1 LTMRTKIASPAAAA
15 VLSLILA
22 GCGTLG
28 GAQEP
33 PAPPPPVAQAWV
45 NAPDPA
51 AAPTALSDTWWQTY
65 GTAELADLIA
75 AAHRN
80 NPDLAA
86 SSQRIA
92 QARATA
98 RAAAA
103 GLYPTLDASGGASRR
118 WPGEGRATNGFQ
130 GGFDAAYELDLWGGT
145 RATVDAAE
153 ADTRATAF
161 QHDAAALSLSAD
173 VATTYFQTLSLND
186 RVDSARRI
194 LDIAQRILDLVETQE
209 NLGAT
214 SGLEVSRQ
222 RGAVAGLRASIPSLE
237 QRRAESLNALAQ
249 LLGTTPDG
257 VTLRTSTLDEVLLP
271 VVAPGLPSELL
282 RRRPDLRAAEAGL
295 DAARADVVAARAAM
309 LPSIRLTGGGG
320 FSSAELS
327 SLFTPAGF
335 LANLASGIA
344 APIFD
349 AGRLDAQ
356 RERAVAAE
364 GAAVEAYRSA
374 VIAAFRDVEDALA
387 GLKYLAEVEAAQQDA
402 HREAQNSYDIAEA
415 RYRAGRTDFLDLLD
429 AQRNLFQQEDALREV
444 RLARLNASVALYE
457 ALGGGPSGR

>member
-1 LTMRTKIASPAAAA
+1 
-15 VLSLILA
+15 
-22 GCGTLG
+22 
-28 GAQEP
+28 
-33 PAPPPPVAQAWV
+33 
-45 NAPDPA
+45 
-51 AAPTALSDTWWQTY
+51 
-65 GTAELADLIA
+65 
-75 AAHRN
+75 
-80 NPDLAA
+80 
-86 SSQRIA
+86 
-92 QARATA
+92 
-98 RAAAA
+98 
-103 GLYPTLDASGGASRR
+103 
-118 WPGEGRATNGFQ
+118 
-130 GGFDAAYELDLWGGT
+130 
-145 RATVDAAE
+145 
-153 ADTRATAF
+153 
-161 QHDAAALSLSAD
+161 
-173 VATTYFQTLSLND
+173 
-186 RVDSARRI
+186 
-194 LDIAQRILDLVETQE
+194 
-209 NLGAT
+209 
-214 SGLEVSRQ
+214 
-222 RGAVAGLRASIPSLE
+222 
-237 QRRAESLNALAQ
+237 
-249 LLGTTPDG
+249 
-257 VTLRTSTLDEVLLP
+257 
-271 VVAPGLPSELL
+271 
-282 RRRPDLRAAEAGL
+282 
-295 DAARADVVAARAAM
+295 M